1 MYVSASYSSSSN
13 CSLQSMS
20 ILESATAAWRFV
32 EDSSAIFCGLE
43 DLLPRMQRFDV
54 LSSEKQSFVRT
65 QERAKLPVMFLFS
78 LILSD
83 TWLKN
88 FIKHSTLIPPKQVK
102 TSGVKQPCSTFCI
115 LSLYFLFFSFSLDLC
130 AEESDW
136 FR

>member
-43 DLLPRMQRFDV
+43 DLLPRIQRFAV

-88 FIKHSTLIPPKQVK
+88 FKHSTLIPPKQVK
-102 TSGVKQPCSTFCI
+102 TSGVKEPCSTFCI

-130 AEESDW
+130 AVESDW